1 MNVWA
6 VVVAAGSGT
15 RYGGAKQYEAI
26 GAERVIDRSLRIAG
40 QACDGVVVVIPSGDT
55 ALGLSADVVVGG
67 GATRSES
74 VRAGLSALPL
84 DATHVL
90 IHDAARPMASAQ
102 LYGRVIDELRNGAKA
117 VIPGVAVT
125 DTIKRVSASNEQPN
139 SARVVVQTVDRNEL
153 VAVQTPQGFDLAL
166 LLQAHQS
173 GDEATDDAALME
185 LSGVE
190 VQVIDGEETNRKIT
204 SRRDLAVLSLAVDAE
219 ATTTNDGASEFG
231 ATS

>member
-74 VRAGLSALPL
+74 VRAGLSALPP